1 MIFDEIYSI
10 YYNTVT
16 EIINKLA
23 RDKYILDSE
32 IKKIAV
38 ENGILHTQ
46 DISEPFVYNE
56 WNIAASTKECSGEG
70 TKIVPIVNNELKFPL
85 STIQKRWLK
94 SISLDPRFKLF
105 NIEINGLEDVEPLF
119 SAEDCFIFDKN
130 TNGDDYSDPE
140 YQKKFQFCLKAIR
153 EDKYV
158 VLGRVKRNGVK
169 NYIVCKPTALEYS
182 EKDDKFR
189 IRVSGSKYVNIIN
202 LSSVFSYEYLPNDPI
217 GQTCQ
222 ISNRKQQVILLITDT
237 RKTLERFM
245 LHFAHFRTSVQ
256 KTEKPDQYKVII
268 EYDEEDISE
277 MIIRILRFG
286 PYVEVLAP
294 SDFREKIIAKLKSQ
308 YQWNF
313 N

>member
-130 TNGDDYSDPE
+130 IKTRPAEIAGR
-140 YQKKFQFCLKAIR
+140 KGKRGIR
-153 EDKYV
+153 E
-158 VLGRVKRNGVK
+158 
-169 NYIVCKPTALEYS
+169 NYY
-182 EKDDKFR
+182 KF
-189 IRVSGSKYVNIIN
+189 
-202 LSSVFSYEYLPNDPI
+202 
-217 GQTCQ
+217 
-222 ISNRKQQVILLITDT
+222 
-237 RKTLERFM
+237 
-245 LHFAHFRTSVQ
+245 
-256 KTEKPDQYKVII
+256 
-268 EYDEEDISE
+268 DISKPGDC
-277 MIIRILRFG
+277 I
-286 PYVEVLAP
+286 
-294 SDFREKIIAKLKSQ
+294 
-308 YQWNF
+308 
-313 N
+313 